1 MSVIRRTW
9 TWHLAAPPAAL
20 WPVLSD
26 TNRFNEAAK
35 LPNYQLEEMP
45 RPDGSVLRLGRG
57 RIGFFE
63 MVWEEL
69 PWDWI
74 AGRRF
79 EQIRRF
85 RSGPFRSFGAA
96 LELAPETTGAT
107 VAYTVT
113 VEPRGLLGRLLVA
126 AGFFEGTRRVF
137 QRMAQSA
144 AQFVAGQRTT
154 AFDIEPPVLPAGAAA
169 RAAALVARIEE
180 SPHGHGLARRLADHV
195 LTAPD
200 IDLQH
205 LRPIALA
212 RSWKTEPRPVIEL
225 CLQAARDG
233 LLRLSWDLLC
243 PRCRGAKRS
252 VAALDQLPKGA
263 HCPSC
268 NVGFD
273 ADFARNV
280 ELTFQ
285 PSPQIREVIQG
296 GYCLSGPQS
305 TPHVRLQQTLQPG
318 ESRDLTV
325 DLAPGDYRLR
335 TIEPGGHV
343 DFSHAS
349 GRLPTAILDA
359 ASDEARPTCGLGSPA
374 APGTARLVNHS
385 ARPLTLVI
393 ESRDWVRD
401 ALTAHQVATLQAFRD
416 LFGDQVLRPDEDVAI
431 GSVTLMFTDLKG
443 STALYE
449 RIGDGPAYRLVRDH
463 FAFLAEAVRA
473 HNGALIKT
481 IGDSV
486 MAAFADPADGVRA
499 ALAVQ
504 ARVAHFN
511 DSHGAAPIVLR
522 LGLHLGPCIAV
533 TLNDRL
539 DYFGG
544 AVNLAARLE
553 AESAGGDVVLS
564 ESLAGDPEV
573 AKLLAA
579 RTISREQA
587 ALKGFARPV
596 PFVRVSA

>member
-1 MSVIRRTW
+1 MSIIRRSW
-9 TWHLAAPPAAL
+9 TWHLKASPASL

-26 TNRFNEAAK
+26 TNRFNEAAG
-35 LPNYQLEEMP
+35 LPSYQLEETP
-45 RPDGSVLRLGRG
+45 RADGSVLRIGRG
-57 RIGFFE
+57 HIGFFNLI
-63 MVWEEL
+63 WEEL

-74 AGRRF
+74 VGRRF

-85 RSGPFRSFGAA
+85 RNGPFRSFGAA
-96 LELAPETTGAT
+96 LELAPDAAGAS
-107 VAYTVT
+107 VAYTLT
-113 VEPRGLLGRLLVA
+113 VEPRGLVGRVLVA
-126 AGFFEGTRRVF
+126 AGFFEGARRVF
-137 QRMAQSA
+137 ERTAQGA
-144 AQFVAGQRTT
+144 AQFIAGQRAA
-154 AFDIEPPVLPAGAAA
+154 AFDIESPVLPAGAAT
-169 RAAALVARIEE
+169 RAAAVAARIEE
-180 SPHGHGLARRLADHV
+180 SPHGHGLARRLADYV

-200 IDLQH
+200 IDLQR

-212 RSWKTEPRPVIEL
+212 RNWNAEPRPVIEL
-225 CLQAARDG
+225 CLQAAHDG

-252 VAALDQLPKGA
+252 VATLDQLPKGA

-285 PSPQIREVIQG
+285 PAPQIREVVQG

-305 TPHVRLQQTLQPG
+305 TPHVRVQQTLQPG
-318 ESRDLTV
+318 ESRELAV
-325 DLAPGDYRLR
+325 DLAPGDYRVR
-335 TIEPGGHV
+335 SIEPGGQV
-343 DFSHAS
+343 DFTHA
-349 GRLPTAILDA
+349 GGGLPTMIVDA
-359 ASDEARPTCGLGSPA
+359 ASTEAPPVCTLGPPA
-374 APGTARLVNHS
+374 APGTARLTNRS
-385 ARPLTLVI
+385 PRLLTLVI
-393 ESRDWVRD
+393 ESRDWIRD
-401 ALTAHQVATLQAFRD
+401 ALTAHQAATLQAFRD

-431 GSVTLMFTDLKG
+431 DSVTLMFTDLKG

-449 RIGDGPAYRLVRDH
+449 RIGDGAAYRLVRDH

-473 HNGALIKT
+473 HNGALVKT

-499 ALAVQ
+499 ALTVQ

-511 DSHGAAPIVLR
+511 DSHGATPITLR

-544 AVNLAARLE
+544 AVNLASRLE

-564 ESLAGDPEV
+564 KSLAGDPEV
-573 AKLLAA
+573 AKLLAG
-579 RTISREQA
+579 RTVSHEQA
-587 ALKGFARPV
+587 ALKGFAGPV